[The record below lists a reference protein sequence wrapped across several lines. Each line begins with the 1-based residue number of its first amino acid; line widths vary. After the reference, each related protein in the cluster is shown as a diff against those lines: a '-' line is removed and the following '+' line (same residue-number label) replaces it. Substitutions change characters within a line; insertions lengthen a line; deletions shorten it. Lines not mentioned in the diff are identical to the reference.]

1 MADMYSKIFVARW
14 TDMDFNAHMR
24 NTAYLDLAGDL
35 RMMFFQEHGF
45 PPQEFVRRH
54 VGPVVQRDEL
64 EYFREVHLLEG
75 VVVTLALCGLSRDG
89 SRFRIRNEFLKE
101 DGTRVAQLNSLGG
114 WMDLETRKL
123 VSPPPALAAALDSLP
138 RTDDFEEIMVERAR
152 T

>member
-1 MADMYSKIFVARW
+1 M
-14 TDMDFNAHMR
+14 
-24 NTAYLDLAGDL
+24 
-35 RMMFFQEHGF
+35 
-45 PPQEFVRRH
+45 
-54 VGPVVQRDEL
+54 
-64 EYFREVHLLEG
+64 
-75 VVVTLALCGLSRDG
+75 TLALCGLSRDG